1 MTLAFFN
8 ANALRLVVENQKKR
22 IIGVND
28 FFYTI
33 IVGVKDK
40 VFFFYVIKLE
50 KIKSLLKLNGG

>member
-50 KIKSLLKLNGG
+50 KIKSLLKLNGE